1 MHQQSSRTLQDV
13 RTALTPDEVIAA
25 ATTFFS
31 RKSGIYSAFLEK
43 QGSGWASYRGQGGEE
58 IALGTQVDIDGVTHV
73 SGSSYMF
80 DQQVARF
87 LSTLP
92 PAPPLPERPALEAGD
107 AEPIVTSVTP

>member
-1 MHQQSSRTLQDV
+1 MHQQSTRTLQDV
-13 RTALTPDEVIAA
+13 RTTLTPDEVIAA

-31 RKSGIYSAFLEK
+31 RRSGIYAAFLEK
-43 QGSGWASYRGQGGEE
+43 QGPGWASYRGQGGEE
-58 IALGTQVDIDGVTHV
+58 IAIGAQSAEKGVSRV

-92 PAPPLPERPALEAGD
+92 PAPALSACEVPEPEPLLQVSG
-107 AEPIVTSVTP
+107 ITP